1 MAACPDIKVSQHTW
15 PCTKSWTQMQLQ
27 MCHTHTH
34 HNSLSSAPVTCL
46 LMSGYLSCAYTTLVG
61 LHVTKH
67 RCHPSAALHTLPGMR
82 CITQPTACMEGAAC
96 CEQLASLQK
105 AAVSIVPVLL
115 LPAVSGIA
123 LCGIALRALFCL
135 GWARSRHGSLA
146 HSNAYKECQCLHFA
160 QKHMFSY
167 PALPDCAVLGAAML
181 PSSAS
186 L

>member
-1 MAACPDIKVSQHTW
+1 MYTTLCVTQASYMAACPDIKVSQHTW

-96 CEQLASLQK
+96 CEQLASLRK
-105 AAVSIVPVLL
+105 GCCEHCTCAFVACCLWHCSLWHCSACLVL
-115 LPAVSGIA
+115 SWMGT
-123 LCGIALRALFCL
+123 
-135 GWARSRHGSLA
+135 
-146 HSNAYKECQCLHFA
+146 
-160 QKHMFSY
+160 
-167 PALPDCAVLGAAML
+167 
-181 PSSAS
+181 
-186 L
+186 